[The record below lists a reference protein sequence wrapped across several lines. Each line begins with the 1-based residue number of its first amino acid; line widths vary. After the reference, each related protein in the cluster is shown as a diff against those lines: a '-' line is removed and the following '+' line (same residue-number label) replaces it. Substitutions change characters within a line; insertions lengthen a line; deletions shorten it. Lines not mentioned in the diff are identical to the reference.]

1 MTTQRLPWTIIIAL
15 AVLWSCWLVGAF
27 DAPESPKQS
36 SSDTSTKVPAVSAPA
51 AVPRELTPEQKAEQA
66 AKKAKE
72 DIENAKFYRDVA
84 VVRQLKA
91 SMKNPASFELEEAIR
106 MDDGTLCISY
116 RARNSFN
123 AVIPGEAV
131 ITKDRIYTTDKR
143 SSFVAQYNKLCANKS
158 GRNMR
163 HIRVVL

>member
-1 MTTQRLPWTIIIAL
+1 MPTQRMPWPVIFAL
-15 AVLWSCWLVGAF
+15 ALLLSSWLVGAF
-27 DAPESPKQS
+27 DAPKSANQS
-36 SSDTSTKVPAVSAPA
+36 SPDIPVPAVSAPVA
-51 AVPRELTPEQKAEQA
+51 PIELTPEQKAEQV

-72 DIENAKFYRDVA
+72 DADNAKFARDVA
-84 VVRQLKA
+84 AVRQLKS
-91 SMKNPASFELEEAIR
+91 SMKNPASFDLEEAIR
-106 MDDGTLCISY
+106 MDDGTLCVSY

-131 ITKDRIYTTDKR
+131 ITKDRIYSSDKR

-163 HIRVVL
+163 HIRAVL

>member
-1 MTTQRLPWTIIIAL
+1 MTTQRTPWTTIIGRL
-15 AVLWSCWLVGAF
+15 AAFLLVAWLLGTFGPRKSV
-27 DAPESPKQS
+27 DAPVPDVPTKQ
-36 SSDTSTKVPAVSAPA
+36 TPV
-51 AVPRELTPEQKAEQA
+51 ELTEEQKAEQA
-66 AKKAKE
+66 AKKAKD
-72 DIENAKFYRDVA
+72 DIDNAKFYRDVA

-131 ITKDRIYTTDKR
+131 ITKDRIYTSDNR
-143 SSFVAQYNKLCANKS
+143 SSFAAQNKKLCANKS
-158 GRNMR
+158 GRNMI
-163 HIRVVL
+163 HIRVML